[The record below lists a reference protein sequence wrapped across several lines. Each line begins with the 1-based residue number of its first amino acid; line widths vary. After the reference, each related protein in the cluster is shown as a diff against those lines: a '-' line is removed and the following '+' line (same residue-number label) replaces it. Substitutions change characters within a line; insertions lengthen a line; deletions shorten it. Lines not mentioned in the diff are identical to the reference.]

1 MAIAKKK
8 TTEESMVAGDDIAIK
23 PARWTFSGEVAGK
36 FDDHVSK
43 SVPLYESGHDLTVK
57 LSDFFVKPD
66 STVYEL
72 GTSTGTLLR
81 KLADRHNDQK
91 NARFIGLEVE
101 SDMVNHAKK
110 KHADISNMFF
120 QACRAEA
127 FEFEKSDFITS
138 HYTIQFIAPKFRQEL
153 FSHIY
158 EALEW
163 GGAFVL
169 FEKVRANDARF
180 QDIFSTLYNE
190 FKIDNG
196 YDLSEILSKTLSLKG
211 VMEPFSSE
219 ANVDFMRRAGFIDI
233 IPIQKYLCFEGW
245 LAIK

>member
-1 MAIAKKK
+1 MTVAEKERTKIA
-8 TTEESMVAGDDIAIK
+8 EAAGDGIAVK
-23 PARWTFSGEVAGK
+23 PARWTFSGNVAEK
-36 FDDHVSK
+36 FDSHVSR

-57 LSDFFVKPD
+57 LSDFFIKPD

-72 GTSTGTLLR
+72 GASTGGLLR
-81 KLADRHNDQK
+81 KLADRHSDQK
-91 NARFIGLEVE
+91 NVRFFGLEIE
-101 SDMVNHAKK
+101 PDMVGHAKK
-110 KHADISNMFF
+110 AHADVPNMFF
-120 QACRAEA
+120 HVCRAET

-138 HYTIQFIAPKFRQEL
+138 HYTIQFISPKFRQEL
-153 FSHIY
+153 FDRVY

-219 ANVDFMRRAGFIDI
+219 ANVDFMRRAGFTDI
-233 IPIQKYLCFEGW
+233 VPIQKYLCFEGW